1 MKPVK
6 RVEIVIESVAAP
18 QLLDILESH
27 GFTQYTMM
35 REASGKGDRGVS
47 LGGVGGE
54 LNNSYILIACEPERA
69 GELVEWMR
77 PVLKRFGGMMLVSDA
92 LWVKH

>member
-35 REASGKGDRGVS
+35 REAYGKGDRGVS
-47 LGGVGGE
+47 LGGVSGE
-54 LNNSYILIACEPERA
+54 LNNSYILIACEPDRA

>member
-18 QLLDILESH
+18 QLLDILERH

-47 LGGVGGE
+47 LGGVSGE
-54 LNNSYILIACEPERA
+54 LNNSYILIACEPDRA
-69 GELVEWMR
+69 GELVER
-77 PVLKRFGGMMLVSDA
+77 TQPVLKRFGGIILVSDA

>member
-1 MKPVK
+1 
-6 RVEIVIESVAAP
+6 
-18 QLLDILESH
+18 
-27 GFTQYTMM
+27 MM

-47 LGGVGGE
+47 LGGVSGE
-54 LNNSYILIACEPERA
+54 LNNSYILIACEPDRI
-69 GELVEWMR
+69 GELVEWIR

>member
-6 RVEIVIESVAAP
+6 RVEIVMESVAAP

-35 REASGKGDRGVS
+35 HEASGKGDRGVS
-47 LGGVGGE
+47 LGGVSGE
-54 LNNSYILIACEPERA
+54 LNNSYILIACEPDRIS
-69 GELVEWMR
+69 ELVEWMR
-77 PVLKRFGGMMLVSDA
+77 PILKRFGGMILVSDA